1 MNPLLSSIFSTG
13 FAFAILRVMTPL
25 LFPALGVAVS
35 ELAGSIN
42 IALEG
47 IMLISAFF
55 GVIVSAFTG
64 SLFLALL
71 AGLAAGIFMGAM
83 LAYFHLKM
91 KADII
96 LGAIALNMFAAG
108 MTIFL
113 LFLFTG
119 DKGSTS
125 SLQSLVFPSIE
136 IPLLKSI
143 PILEAIFSGHN
154 ILTYVAL
161 LFVPLFYV
169 LMFKTPLGLRIRAVG
184 QNPHAAESVGINVDR
199 IKLYALMLSGMFGAF
214 GGLYLSMGY
223 VSWFSRDMTAGRGF
237 IAIAAATLGG
247 NMPLGVL
254 LSSLLF
260 GFVNSIAIY
269 IASLNVPSELIQ
281 MIPYLVTLIALAVFA
296 IRAQRVKIKAG
307 EIHEHF
313 DSSDDKKEYSSVKK
327 VIYKGFS
334 GGGDS

>member
-1 MNPLLSSIFSTG
+1 MSPLLSSIFSTG

-35 ELAGSIN
+35 DLAGSVN

-47 IMLISAFF
+47 IMLVSAFF
-55 GVIVSAFTG
+55 GVIVSAYTG
-64 SLFLALL
+64 SLFLALI
-71 AGLAAGIFMGAM
+71 AGLAAGVLMGTL

-96 LGAIALNMFAAG
+96 LGAIALNMFASG
-108 MTIFL
+108 ITIFL
-113 LFLFTG
+113 LFLITG

-125 SLQSLVFPSIE
+125 SLQSLVFPEIE
-136 IPLLKSI
+136 IPILKSI
-143 PILEAIFSGHN
+143 PILGEIFSGHN
-154 ILTYVAL
+154 ILTYAAL
-161 LFVPLFYV
+161 LAIPFFYV
-169 LMFKTPLGLRIRAVG
+169 LMYKTPLGLRIRAVG
-184 QNPHAAESVGINVDR
+184 QNPNAAESVGINVNK
-199 IKLYALMLSGMFGAF
+199 IQLYALMLSGFFGAL

-247 NMPLGVL
+247 NLPVGIL

-260 GFVNSIAIY
+260 GFVNTFAIY

-281 MIPYLVTLIALAVFA
+281 MIPYLVTVIALAIFA
-296 IRAQRVKIKAG
+296 IRTQRIKTKKG
-307 EIHEHF
+307 EILDHF
-313 DSSDDKKEYSSVKK
+313 DEEAVKVVVK
-327 VIYKGFS
+327 DLQNVEGKS
-334 GGGDS
+334 

>member
-1 MNPLLSSIFSTG
+1 MNPILNSILSTG
-13 FAFAILRVMTPL
+13 FIFAVIRVMTPL

-64 SLFLALL
+64 SLFLALV
-71 AGLAAGIFMGAM
+71 AGLAAGILMGAL

-96 LGAIALNMFAAG
+96 MGAIALNMFASG

-125 SLQSLVFPSIE
+125 SLKSLVFPDIE

-143 PILEAIFSGHN
+143 PILGDILSGHN

-184 QNPHAAESVGINVDR
+184 QNPHAAESVGINVDK

-214 GGLYLSMGY
+214 GGLYLAMGY

-254 LSSLLF
+254 LGSLLF
-260 GFVNSIAIY
+260 GFVGSIEIY
-269 IASLNVPSELIQ
+269 ISAINIPSMLIK
-281 MIPYLVTLIALAVFA
+281 MIPYLVTLIVLAVFA
-296 IRAQRVKIKAG
+296 IRSQRVKTKPG
-307 EIHEHF
+307 EIREHF
-313 DSSDDKKEYSSVKK
+313 NSGDAAVPAVDTGKDDS
-327 VIYKGFS
+327 
-334 GGGDS
+334 

>member
-25 LFPALGVAVS
+25 LFPALGVAIS
-35 ELAGSIN
+35 NMAGSIN
-42 IALEG
+42 IAMEG
-47 IMLISAFF
+47 IMLMSAFV

-64 SLFLALL
+64 SLILALL
-71 AGLAAGIFMGAM
+71 AGLSAGILMGAF

-96 LGAIALNMFAAG
+96 LAAIALGMFAAG

-113 LFLFTG
+113 LYLFTG

-143 PILEAIFSGHN
+143 PILGAIFSGHN

-161 LFVPLFYV
+161 IFVPLFYI

-199 IKLYALMLSGMFGAF
+199 IKLYALMLSGFFGAL

-237 IAIAAATLGG
+237 IAIAASTLGG

-260 GFVNSIAIY
+260 GFVNSFAIY
-269 IASLNVPSELIQ
+269 IATLNVPSELIQ

-296 IRAQRVKIKAG
+296 IRAQKRKNRIG
-307 EIHEHF
+307 EVQEHF
-313 DSSDDKKEYSSVKK
+313 DEDAVKAVINDIKK
-327 VIYKGFS
+327 VEGKL
-334 GGGDS
+334 

>member
-1 MNPLLSSIFSTG
+1 MSPLLSSIFSTG

-42 IALEG
+42 ISLEG
-47 IMLISAFF
+47 IMLMAAFF

-64 SLFLALL
+64 SLFLALI
-71 AGLAAGIFMGAM
+71 AGMAAGVMMGAL

-96 LGAIALNMFAAG
+96 MGAIALNMFAMG

-113 LFLFTG
+113 LYIFTG

-143 PILEAIFSGHN
+143 PILGEIFSGHN

-161 LFVPLFYV
+161 LAVPFFYV

-184 QNPHAAESVGINVDR
+184 QNPHAAESVGINVDK
-199 IKLYALMLSGMFGAF
+199 IKLYALMLSGFFGSL

-296 IRAQRVKIKAG
+296 MRAQRIKNRVG
-307 EIHEHF
+307 EIQEHF
-313 DSSDDKKEYSSVKK
+313 DEDAVKAVVK
-327 VIYKGFS
+327 DVLKT
-334 GGGDS
+334 GGES